1 MIEWLIQVKLRTDQN
16 HYFDG
21 LKLTEGE
28 KDMCLLSRSSL
39 PSLITYAYN
48 QSRRM
53 EIEGEKCIKT
63 NHYIYVII
71 NLLLCVEKE
80 DE

>member
-1 MIEWLIQVKLRTDQN
+1 MIEWLIQVKLRKDEN
-16 HYFDG
+16 DYFDG

-28 KDMCLLSRSSL
+28 KEEDMCLLSRSSL

-53 EIEGEKCIKT
+53 EREM
-63 NHYIYVII
+63 H
-71 NLLLCVEKE
+71 
-80 DE
+80 